1 MKGVK
6 KMYKIIGKFFDADI
20 ERECNSPDYAI
31 GVFMAYVQKGMRYT
45 DSYTSSDAIDETI
58 DVSRD
63 VYTNGLPHYHQLT
76 DDIWL
81 ELRKE

>member
-1 MKGVK
+1 
-6 KMYKIIGKFFDADI
+6 MYKIIGNFFDEEI
-20 ERECNSPDYAI
+20 SRECNSPDYAI

-45 DSYTSSDAIDETI
+45 DSYTSSDAIDEAI

-63 VYTNGLPHYHQLT
+63 VYTHDLPHYHELT
-76 DDIWL
+76 DDMWL

>member
-1 MKGVK
+1 
-6 KMYKIIGKFFDADI
+6 MYKIVGNFFDEEI
-20 ERECNSPDYAI
+20 NRECDTPDYAI

-45 DSYTSSDAIDETI
+45 DSYTSSDAIYEAI

-63 VYTNGLPHYHQLT
+63 VYTHDLPHYHKIT
-76 DDIWL
+76 NDMWL

>member
-1 MKGVK
+1 MKGAK
-6 KMYKIIGKFFDADI
+6 KMYKIIGKFFDDEI
-20 ERECNSPDYAI
+20 NRECATADCAI

-45 DSYTSSDAIDETI
+45 DSYTSSDTIDEAI

-63 VYTNGLPHYHQLT
+63 VYTHDLPHYHELT
-76 DDIWL
+76 NDMWL

>member
-1 MKGVK
+1 
-6 KMYKIIGKFFDADI
+6 MYKIIGNFFDEEI
-20 ERECNSPDYAI
+20 SRECNSPDYAI

-45 DSYTSSDAIDETI
+45 DSYTSSDAIDEAI

-63 VYTNGLPHYHQLT
+63 VYNNGLPHYHELT
-76 DDIWL
+76 NNMWL